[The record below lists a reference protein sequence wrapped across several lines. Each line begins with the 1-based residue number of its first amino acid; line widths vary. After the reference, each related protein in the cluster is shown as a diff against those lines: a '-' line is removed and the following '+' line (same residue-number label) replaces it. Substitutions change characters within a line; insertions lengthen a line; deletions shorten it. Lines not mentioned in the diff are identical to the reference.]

1 MSCEDIVG
9 VGGDTLGVF
18 TSAAQLAA
26 VAGPAWLC
34 RISPVQPGAARQQP
48 RGDRRA
54 AHSLIWLKNV
64 QKVCPFAYAPI
75 ERHPTLLLTCRLF
88 PRVPYALLEVCRMLF
103 FSCNYPGISLIGV
116 SVQGV
121 IFV

>member
-1 MSCEDIVG
+1 MGIR
-9 VGGDTLGVF
+9 
-18 TSAAQLAA
+18 
-26 VAGPAWLC
+26 AG
-34 RISPVQPGAARQQP
+34 
-48 RGDRRA
+48 

-88 PRVPYALLEVCRMLF
+88 PRVPYALLEVCQALF
-103 FSCNYPGISLIGV
+103 FSYNYPGISLIGV

-121 IFV
+121 FFTQNLLDFDLSGSHFT